1 MSAASGMAP
10 RPKDFLFRV
19 RMVAAVTEVS
29 VWPEGKSY
37 CLVNVTGPSA
47 VEKIFNQNIVGENV
61 KGYRRCERKP
71 ATAVFF

>member
-1 MSAASGMAP
+1 MAGG
-10 RPKDFLFRV
+10 
-19 RMVAAVTEVS
+19 
-29 VWPEGKSY
+29 EGCAKGAPDLQSY

-71 ATAVFF
+71 ATALFF

>member
-1 MSAASGMAP
+1 MAGG
-10 RPKDFLFRV
+10 
-19 RMVAAVTEVS
+19 
-29 VWPEGKSY
+29 EGCAKGAPDLQSY
-37 CLVNVTGPSA
+37 CLVNVTGPST